1 MPEMTQREMNDVYRM
16 IRENQDLMPVINTD
30 PTPSAAAMRLAKIAL
45 RRIRGVSTMAEILG
59 VALALD
65 DAGVGKAVEHLSALA
80 RLAYA
85 EGEPDSNVWVRK
97 TRLALAALTGEGDAT

>member
-1 MPEMTQREMNDVYRM
+1 MP
-16 IRENQDLMPVINTD
+16 D
-30 PTPSAAAMRLAKIAL
+30 PQPTTAAKRLAEVAMNVVPFITKPAPTL
-45 RRIRGVSTMAEILG
+45 DEWVKDKRRKTHM